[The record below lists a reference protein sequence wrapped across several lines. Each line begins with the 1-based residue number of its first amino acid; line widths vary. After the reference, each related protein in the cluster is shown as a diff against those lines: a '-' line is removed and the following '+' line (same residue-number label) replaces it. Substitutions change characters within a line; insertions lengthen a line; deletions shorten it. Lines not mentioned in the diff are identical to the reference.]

1 MESKIIRIGSRAS
14 RLAIRQSQLVMDEIH
29 RIAPEYQLELVTM
42 KTTGDKILNRT
53 LDQIGG
59 KGLFLKELHT
69 ALLEHR
75 VDLCVHSLKDVPVVE
90 SPLLSIGAYSKREA
104 PADVLVFP
112 AGKTDFAPNL
122 PVGCASA
129 RRTLQFQQLYPKQS
143 VQPVRGNVLTRL
155 EKLDS
160 GEYGALILAEA
171 GLVRLGLT
179 HRISHRFS
187 PAEMISA
194 AGQGIMA
201 IQGRAGEY
209 TDLLQRLNHA
219 EAAYCACLERR
230 FSLELEGDCTS
241 PIGCFAELEADG
253 VRLHG
258 FYAEHGIAVK
268 QVICGSRE
276 QGKQLAVQLAKAVK
290 AELAEKGRI

>member
-14 RLAIRQSQLVMDEIH
+14 QLAIRQSQLVMDEIRH
-29 RIAPEYQLELVTM
+29 IAPEYQLELVTM
-42 KTTGDKILNRT
+42 KTTGDQILNRT

-59 KGLFLKELHT
+59 KGL
-69 ALLEHR
+69 
-75 VDLCVHSLKDVPVVE
+75 DVPVVE
-90 SPLLSIGAYSKREA
+90 SSLLPIGAYSRREA

-112 AGKTDFAPNL
+112 AGKQDFAPNL
-122 PVGCASA
+122 PVGCSSA
-129 RRTLQFQQLYPKQS
+129 RRTLQFQQLYPEQT

-155 EKLDS
+155 EKLDN
-160 GEYGALILAEA
+160 GTYGALILAEA

-179 HRISHRFS
+179 KRISHRFS
-187 PAEMISA
+187 PEEMISA

-219 EAAYCACLERR
+219 EAAYCAGLERR

-241 PIGCFAELEADG
+241 PIGCFAELEADM

-258 FYAEHGIAVK
+258 FYAESGIAVK
-268 QVICGSRE
+268 RVTCGSRE
-276 QGKQLAVQLAKAVK
+276 QGEQLAVQLAKAIK
-290 AELAEKGRI
+290 AEIAEKGRK